1 MKKCLGIIIGIL
13 LALTACLPVFSFEE
27 TTTNIDYSKYAGT
40 TLNVYNWGEY
50 IADGTEGSYNVNE
63 EFYKLTGIRVN
74 YEMFDTNEA
83 MYAIIKAGGV
93 PYDVIVPS
101 DYMIEK
107 MIAEDLLQKI
117 DYSNIPNY
125 KYIPDE
131 YLNLAYDPAN
141 EYTVPY
147 TGGRV
152 GIIYN
157 TTMVAPED
165 AAEQS
170 WSLLFNEKYRGKI
183 LQFNNPRDA
192 MATAQFYLGLDVN
205 TTDTA
210 KWDQALEK
218 LKEQKPLL
226 NSYVMDEIFNK
237 MEAGEAAISSYYAG
251 DFFTMYTENENLAFY
266 YPKEGTNNFV
276 DAMCIPKDSK
286 NKEAAELY
294 INFLLDPEVCKQN
307 AMTICYECPN
317 TAVMQDE
324 EYLDFLREELHP
336 DAYELLYGEKALETI
351 PTQIYKNLDTETNN
365 YLNQSWESLKTEGNG
380 LGTTLYIVCGAIAV
394 ALIALIIGLAVS
406 KHKKRIID

>member
-1 MKKCLGIIIGIL
+1 MKKCFGFLLGL
-13 LALTACLPVFSFEE
+13 VLAFTACLPVFSFEE

-125 KYIPDE
+125 KYIPEE
-131 YLNLAYDPAN
+131 YLNLSYDPSN

-157 TTMVAPED
+157 TTMVSPED
-165 AAEQS
+165 VLEQS
-170 WSLLFNEKYRGKI
+170 WSLLFNEKYKGKI

-192 MATAQFYLGLDVN
+192 MATAQFYLGMDVN

-210 KWDQALEK
+210 KWDQALDK

-251 DFFTMYTENENLAFY
+251 DFFTMYTENEDLAFY
-266 YPKEGTNNFV
+266 YPKEGTNKFV

-336 DAYELLYGEKALETI
+336 DAYELLYGEEALASI
-351 PTQIYKNLDTETNN
+351 PTQIFKNLDTETNN
-365 YLNQSWESLKTEGNG
+365 YLNQSWETLKTEGNG
-380 LGTTLYIVCGAIAV
+380 LGTTLYIVCGVIAI